1 MGGGCPLPPLRLQL
15 QQQVAQLGALA
26 REARLGSPAHP
37 PSLADFLGARTH
49 VIDPVHYLLEQFGGY
64 TRIGQGAVG
73 MTRRLVK
80 LDAKPRCR
88 VAQRDA
94 PVAAHV
100 HDRDV
105 KRLQVGPVRRPDRR
119 PKRSNRYNSIF
130 TGAGCS
136 SKNRSTAAPP
146 LEPLRLV

>member
-1 MGGGCPLPPLRLQL
+1 MQTANAPPPLRLQL
-15 QQQVAQLGALA
+15 QQQITQLGALA
-26 REARLGSPAHP
+26 GKARLSSLAHP
-37 PSLADFLGARTH
+37 PPLANFLGARTH
-49 VIDPVHYLLEQFGGY
+49 AVVPVHHLLEQLGGHA
-64 TRIGQGAVG
+64 RIGQGAVG
-73 MTRRLVK
+73 VTRRLIK

-100 HDRDV
+100 HDRGV